1 MGISVLFR
9 EPARLTQLTE
19 KSRLFW
25 LTNGSLKH
33 YDRCE
38 NNSSKLLNEIKLT
51 MSHNFFTNA
60 LICYEKK
67 NAIKHLHLNYNFLM
81 YRNNNITKQ
90 IQSESEQH
98 NRTHIKEK

>member
-1 MGISVLFR
+1 
-9 EPARLTQLTE
+9 
-19 KSRLFW
+19 
-25 LTNGSLKH
+25 
-33 YDRCE
+33 
-38 NNSSKLLNEIKLT
+38 

-67 NAIKHLHLNYNFLM
+67 NTIKHLHLNYNFLM
-81 YRNNNITKQ
+81 YRNNNIRKQ